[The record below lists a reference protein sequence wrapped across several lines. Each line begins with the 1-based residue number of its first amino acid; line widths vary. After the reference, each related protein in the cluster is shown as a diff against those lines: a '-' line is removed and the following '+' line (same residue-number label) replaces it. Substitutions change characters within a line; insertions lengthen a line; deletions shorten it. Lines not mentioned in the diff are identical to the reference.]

1 MIEQPQSVTV
11 ISNQRQ
17 VQLRV
22 ERLAIHHRIKILEAE
37 KVDGNKFYLF
47 FYKDDFI
54 TGKTAEMK
62 SDSLVEKAFQNGIV
76 LQASHPLIDHFLSNR
91 TLLLKSTKQVFQSVQ
106 KHYTPQETAFIFS
119 YFDSF
124 LSNDTIIKLMR
135 KHFYEY
141 RRNGQLRLAFQILA
155 TMLHFD
161 PTNKWAL
168 ELARKLEYQT
178 IRNIYEGDSSELV
191 EADPL
196 FAEIKAYD
204 DLKLNHTSL
213 ETIFRKE
220 KRMFELS
227 ALRLHL
233 YLQSPCEEE
242 LDPQSLIHVT
252 LSEPE
257 RARLLWLMYAEAP
270 HHLQLRKNAFEAL
283 MYLNKTSE
291 AIHLLSE
298 KQRSILQ
305 SEYELLLKAFQDES
319 ISLAAIDFISLQNLL
334 GHKENRSY
342 LDGLLHALIPRM
354 LHDFGLSY
362 VYSWVKPFIE
372 KNNDLSILSTVQ
384 TMVDIQDDPDKQF
397 QLGKLYHK
405 MKQYDEAITCF
416 DWEMELHP
424 TDPTPVQWLTKVYR
438 EMGKVEES
446 NTYMSIYSQ
455 MQRTSQ
461 Q

>member
-22 ERLAIHHRIKILEAE
+22 ERLAIHHRMKILEAE
-37 KVDGNKFYLF
+37 KANGSKFYLF
-47 FYKDDFI
+47 FYKNDFI
-54 TGKTAEMK
+54 TGKTAEVK
-62 SDSLVEKAFQNGIV
+62 SGSLIEKAFQKGIV
-76 LQASHPLIDHFLSNR
+76 LPASHPLIDHFLSDR
-91 TLLLKSTKQVFQSVQ
+91 TFLLKSTKQVFQSVQ
-106 KHYTPQETAFIFS
+106 NRYTPQETSFIFS

-124 LSNDTIIKLMR
+124 LSKETIIKLMR
-135 KHFYEY
+135 KHFYDY

-155 TMLHFD
+155 TMLHYE
-161 PTNKWAL
+161 PSNKWAL

-178 IRNIYEGDSSELV
+178 IRNIYEGNHRELV

-196 FAEIKAYD
+196 FAEIHAFD
-204 DLKLNHTSL
+204 DLKSNQTYLESL
-213 ETIFRKE
+213 YRKE
-220 KRMFELS
+220 KRLIELS

-233 YLQSPCEEE
+233 YLHSPVEEV
-242 LDPQSLIHVT
+242 DPQKLLHVS
-252 LSEPE
+252 LSESE
-257 RARLLWLMYAEAP
+257 RARLLWILYAEAP
-270 HHLQLRKNAFEAL
+270 HHLLLRKNAFEAL

-291 AIHLLSE
+291 AIHLLS
-298 KQRSILQ
+298 QRQGLITQ
-305 SEYELLLKAFQDES
+305 SEYELLLQTFQDES
-319 ISLAAIDFISLQNLL
+319 IPISSIEFTSLQSLL
-334 GHKENRSY
+334 EHKDNRSY

-354 LHDFGLSY
+354 IHEFGLSY
-362 VYSWVKPFIE
+362 VYTWVKPFME
-372 KNNDLSILSTVQ
+372 KNQELSILSTVQ
-384 TMVDIQDDPDKQF
+384 TMVEIQDDPDKQF

-455 MQRTSQ
+455 MQRISQ

>member
-22 ERLAIHHRIKILEAE
+22 ERLAIHHRMKILEAE
-37 KVDGNKFYLF
+37 KANGSKFYLF
-47 FYKDDFI
+47 FYKDEFI
-54 TGKTAEMK
+54 TGKTAEVK
-62 SDSLVEKAFQNGIV
+62 SDSLIEKAFQKGIV
-76 LQASHPLIDHFLSNR
+76 LQASHPLIDHFLSDR
-91 TLLLKSTKQVFQSVQ
+91 TFLLKSTKQVFQSVQ
-106 KHYTPQETAFIFS
+106 NRYTPQETSLIFS

-124 LSNDTIIKLMR
+124 LSKETIIKLMR
-135 KHFYEY
+135 KHFYDY
-141 RRNGQLRLAFQILA
+141 RRNGQMRLAFQILA
-155 TMLHFD
+155 TMLHYE

-178 IRNIYEGDSSELV
+178 IRSIYEGNHDELV
-191 EADPL
+191 KADPL
-196 FAEIKAYD
+196 FAEIQAFD
-204 DLKLNHTSL
+204 DLKSNQTYLESL
-213 ETIFRKE
+213 YGKE
-220 KRMFELS
+220 KRLYDLS

-233 YLQSPCEEE
+233 YLQSSVDEDV
-242 LDPQSLIHVT
+242 DPQKLIHVL
-252 LSEPE
+252 LSESE

-270 HHLQLRKNAFEAL
+270 HHLPLRKNAFEAL
-283 MYLNKTSE
+283 MYLNKISE
-291 AIHLLSE
+291 AIHLLS
-298 KQRSILQ
+298 QRQGWISE
-305 SEYELLLKAFQDES
+305 SEYELLLQTFQDES
-319 ISLAAIDFISLQNLL
+319 IPISSIEFTSLQSLL
-334 GHKENRSY
+334 EHKDNRSY

-354 LHDFGLSY
+354 LHEFGLSY
-362 VYSWVKPFIE
+362 VYSWVKPFME
-372 KNNDLSILSTVQ
+372 KNQDLSILSTVQ
-384 TMVDIQDDPDKQF
+384 TMVEIQDDPDKQF

-455 MQRTSQ
+455 MQRISQ

>member
-22 ERLAIHHRIKILEAE
+22 ERLAIHHRMKILEAE
-37 KVDGNKFYLF
+37 KANGSKFYLF
-47 FYKDDFI
+47 FYKNDFI
-54 TGKTAEMK
+54 TGKTAEVK
-62 SDSLVEKAFQNGIV
+62 SGSLIEKAFQKGIV
-76 LQASHPLIDHFLSNR
+76 LPASHPLIDHFLSDR
-91 TLLLKSTKQVFQSVQ
+91 TFLLKSTKQVFQSVQ
-106 KHYTPQETAFIFS
+106 NRYTPQETSFIFS

-124 LSNDTIIKLMR
+124 LSKETIIKLMR
-135 KHFYEY
+135 KHFYDY

-155 TMLHFD
+155 TMLHYE
-161 PTNKWAL
+161 PSNKWAL

-178 IRNIYEGDSSELV
+178 IRSIYEGNHRELV

-196 FAEIKAYD
+196 FAEIHAFD
-204 DLKLNHTSL
+204 DLKSNQTYLESL
-213 ETIFRKE
+213 YRKE
-220 KRMFELS
+220 KRLIELS

-233 YLQSPCEEE
+233 YLHSPVEEV
-242 LDPQSLIHVT
+242 DPQKLLHVS
-252 LSEPE
+252 LSESE
-257 RARLLWLMYAEAP
+257 RARLLWILYSEAP
-270 HHLQLRKNAFEAL
+270 HHLLLRKNAFEAL

-291 AIHLLSE
+291 AIHLLS
-298 KQRSILQ
+298 QRQGLITQ
-305 SEYELLLKAFQDES
+305 SEYELLLQTFQDES
-319 ISLAAIDFISLQNLL
+319 IPISSIEFTSLQSLL
-334 GHKENRSY
+334 EHKDNRSY

-354 LHDFGLSY
+354 IHEFGLSY
-362 VYSWVKPFIE
+362 VYTWVKPFME
-372 KNNDLSILSTVQ
+372 KNQELSILSTVQ
-384 TMVDIQDDPDKQF
+384 TMVEIQDDPDKQF

-455 MQRTSQ
+455 MQRISQ